1 MSERTTRM
9 ALSMALG
16 AALGAILGI
25 IWSGGLSSS
34 MWPFG
39 LAGAVI
45 ALVIAAFVR
54 NRTR

>member
-39 LAGAVI
+39 LVGAVI

>member
-25 IWSGGLSSS
+25 IWSGSLTAA